1 MYCLSIIVCFSGV
14 ERGISGGFM
23 GAEWGGGTLEFL
35 FCKEF
40 E

>member
-23 GAEWGGGTLEFL
+23 GAEWGGHWN
-35 FCKEF
+35 FCF
-40 E
+40 ARSLND

>member
-23 GAEWGGGTLEFL
+23 GAEWGGTLEFL